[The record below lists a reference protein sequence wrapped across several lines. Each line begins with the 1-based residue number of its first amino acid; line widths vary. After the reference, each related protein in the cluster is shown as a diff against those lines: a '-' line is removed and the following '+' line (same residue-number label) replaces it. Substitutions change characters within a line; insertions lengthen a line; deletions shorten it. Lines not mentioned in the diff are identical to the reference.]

1 MTEIHTTYLMT
12 LSAELSD
19 MQTIGATP
27 NGHRRIA
34 LVGSGKFEGPKLRGT
49 ILPGGTDWLIV
60 RPDGAQMIDVRLVL
74 ETDDRA
80 AIGMTYRGVRHGPD
94 EVMAKLSAGEPVDP
108 SLYYFRVAITFET
121 AAQKYDWLNRI
132 VAVGTGRRLP
142 EGPIYD
148 IFEIL

>member
-1 MTEIHTTYLMT
+1 
-12 LSAELSD
+12 
-19 MQTIGATP
+19 
-27 NGHRRIA
+27 
-34 LVGSGKFEGPKLRGT
+34 
-49 ILPGGTDWLIV
+49 
-60 RPDGAQMIDVRLVL
+60 MIDVRLVL